1 MIKMI
6 DQDSFEAAKEY
17 CMSDPFGCRILAAM
31 LAYGTDKPFALFWAQ
46 YEGDAAE
53 GKITAVISRLD
64 TAMTVCA
71 KGSYD
76 AEELDCFIESNT
88 GYIGAL
94 RPARDGES
102 ANGLVMRL
110 AKRKNVVSASD
121 VEINPEISDIYAVME
136 ECAGTGFEVP
146 RFDDFYSDM
155 IYRKKAKT
163 VLSAIIRAEGMPVAS
178 AAMHLSQETALLT
191 ICACVP
197 DQRGKGYAT
206 KVVNALLDR
215 CADRD
220 VYLMCMPSLHDFYTK
235 FGFITTGGFIY

>member
-1 MIKMI
+1 MIKML
-6 DQDSFEAAKEY
+6 DHDRFEAAKDY
-17 CMSDPFGCRILAAM
+17 CQGDPFGCRILAAM
-31 LAYGTDKPFALFWAQ
+31 LAYGIDKPFAQFWTQ
-46 YEGDAAE
+46 HDGDSAD
-53 GKITAVISRLD
+53 GSVTAVISRLD

-71 KGSYD
+71 KGKYD
-76 AEELDCFIESNT
+76 AEELDCFIQANM

-94 RPARDGES
+94 RPAREGEMS
-102 ANGLVMRL
+102 NGLVMRL
-110 AKRKNVVSASD
+110 AKRKNVVSSSD
-121 VEINPEISDIYAVME
+121 AEINPEISDVYAVME

-178 AAMHLSQETALLT
+178 AAMHLSQGTALLT

-215 CADRD
+215 CSDRD

>member
-17 CMSDPFGCRILAAM
+17 CQGDPFGCRILAA
-31 LAYGTDKPFALFWAQ
+31 LLTYGTDKPFALFWAQ
-46 YEGDAAE
+46 YAGENGEG
-53 GKITAVISRLD
+53 GITAVISRLD

-76 AEELDCFIESNT
+76 VEELDSFIQANM
-88 GYIGAL
+88 GYTGAL
-94 RPARDGES
+94 RPARDGET

-110 AKRKNVVSASD
+110 AKRKNVVTASD
-121 VEINPEISDIYAVME
+121 AEINSEISDIYAVME

-155 IYRKKAKT
+155 IYRKKAKA
-163 VLSAIIRAEGMPVAS
+163 VLTAIVRAEGMPVACG
-178 AAMHLSQETALLT
+178 AVHLSPGTALLT

-197 DQRGKGYAT
+197 ELRGKGYAT
-206 KVVNALLDR
+206 RVVNALLDR

-220 VYLMCMPSLHDFYTK
+220 VYLMCMPSLHDFYAR
-235 FGFITTGGFIY
+235 FGFLTVGGFIY

>member
-6 DQDSFEAAKEY
+6 DQESIETAKEY
-17 CMSDPFGCRILAAM
+17 CQGDPFGCRILAAM

-46 YEGDAAE
+46 YAGEDCK
-53 GKITAVISRLD
+53 GKMTAVISRLD

-71 KGSYD
+71 KGEYD
-76 AEELDCFIESNT
+76 TEELDCFIQANM

-94 RPARDGES
+94 RAARGGETS
-102 ANGLVMRL
+102 NGLVMRL
-110 AKRKNVVSASD
+110 AKRKNSISASD
-121 VEINPEISDIYAVME
+121 VEINPETSDVYAVME

-163 VLSAIIRAEGMPVAS
+163 VLSAIAREDGMPVACG
-178 AAMHLSQETALLT
+178 AVHLSQGTALLT

-197 DQRGKGYAT
+197 DHRNKGYAS
-206 KVVNALLDR
+206 KVVNALLDK
-215 CADRD
+215 CEGRD

>member
-6 DQDSFEAAKEY
+6 DQDSLEAAKEY
-17 CMSDPFGCRILAAM
+17 CQGDPFGCRILAAL

-46 YEGDAAE
+46 YAGENGEG
-53 GKITAVISRLD
+53 GVTAVISRLD

-71 KGSYD
+71 KGNYD
-76 AEELDCFIESNT
+76 AEELDCFIQANMGCT
-88 GYIGAL
+88 GAL
-94 RPARDGES
+94 RPVREGET

-110 AKRKNVVSASD
+110 ARRKNVVSASD
-121 VEINPEISDIYAVME
+121 AEINAETADIYAVME

-163 VLSAIIRAEGMPVAS
+163 VLTALVRAEGLP
-178 AAMHLSQETALLT
+178 AACCAVHLSPGTALLT

-197 DQRGKGYAT
+197 EQRGNGYAV
-206 KVVNALLDR
+206 KAINALLDR

-220 VYLMCMPSLHDFYTK
+220 VYLMCMPSLHDFYAK
-235 FGFITTGGFIY
+235 FGFLTVGGFVY